1 MAVFG
6 GILLTNNGRNLLAK
20 AQTGK
25 VLKFTKVILGDGE
38 LGTTESITNISQL
51 KNEILICDIIK
62 MQVLQKKKATITFI
76 LNNQELT
83 EGFYWREIGLMAEDP
98 DTNEEV
104 LYCYGNARNNGEYIS
119 EKNGTDILEKHI
131 NIDIIISNVE
141 NVSAKIDESLIFI
154 TEKQLDK
161 KISETS
167 KNTQEWISNITKMY
181 KGTNI
186 VAETIEGVGKIHKLY
201 GKPEGVGTT
210 GAIEIISTKADSTS
224 LKTITCKPLYCIK
237 NNIGNIIAQD
247 YIDFDRQKI
256 VRQCGYITFDGSN
269 DEDWV
274 ADTRNNRFFIAKP
287 VDCLRSELDN
297 ITSICNKYELD
308 NTETVDESYNIGASI
323 YVKDLSCSDLASFK
337 QSLASNPM
345 ILIVALNTSYEEDID
360 CTCGITQY
368 EGETTIYNTE
378 GAELEVELTNNKA
391 ICSANESIV
400 NLQKEK
406 ISKPKNKIFK
416 VNIDSTYIG
425 KAELNQVIRNGNV
438 CRVDLR
444 CEIIADIPNSTT
456 FATLPFLPELSITFM
471 LGLGGHYTINTP
483 KWGFAGTN
491 GEIQSNPITKGQ
503 YMHIAFTYICK
514 D

>member
-1 MAVFG
+1 MQSTKYDIPIFEDEDIADLNSYSKKMANALEKQIDKFG
-6 GILLTNNGRNLLAK
+6 SPLIYSGEVETFEDLDSVSDVKKGEIYTILDEN
-20 AQTGK
+20 
-25 VLKFTKVILGDGE
+25 
-38 LGTTESITNISQL
+38 
-51 KNEILICDIIK
+51 KN
-62 MQVLQKKKATITFI
+62 
-76 LNNQELT
+76 
-83 EGFYWREIGLMAEDP
+83 
-98 DTNEEV
+98 
-104 LYCYGNARNNGEYIS
+104 YIF
-119 EKNGTDILEKHI
+119 NGTDWIEYSSQINLEKVQLSKIYKASHI
-131 NIDIIISNVE
+131 I
-141 NVSAKIDESLIFI
+141 AK
-154 TEKQLDK
+154 
-161 KISETS
+161 
-167 KNTQEWISNITKMY
+167 
-181 KGTNI
+181 
-186 VAETIEGVGKIHKLY
+186 TIEGVGRIHKLY
-201 GKPEGVGTT
+201 GKPEGTGTT
-210 GAIEIISTKADSTS
+210 GTIEIISTKANSTS
-224 LKTITCKPLYCIK
+224 LKTINCKSLYCIK

-287 VDCLRSELDN
+287 VDCLRSEIGN
-297 ITSICNKYELD
+297 CTSICNRYELN

-406 ISKPKNKIFK
+406 ISKLKNKVFK

>member
-1 MAVFG
+1 M
-6 GILLTNNGRNLLAK
+6 
-20 AQTGK
+20 QS
-25 VLKFTKVILGDGE
+25 TKY
-38 LGTTESITNISQL
+38 
-51 KNEILICDIIK
+51 DIPIFEDEDI
-62 MQVLQKKKATITFI
+62 AD
-76 LNNQELT
+76 LNNYSEK
-83 EGFYWREIGLMAEDP
+83 MANALEKQIDKFGSPLIYKGEVETLEDLNSIS
-98 DTNEEV
+98 DV
-104 LYCYGNARNNGEYIS
+104 KNGEIYTVLDENKNYIF
-119 EKNGTDILEKHI
+119 NGIGWIEYSSQINLEKVQLSKI
-131 NIDIIISNVE
+131 YKASYII
-141 NVSAKIDESLIFI
+141 AK
-154 TEKQLDK
+154 
-161 KISETS
+161 
-167 KNTQEWISNITKMY
+167 
-181 KGTNI
+181 
-186 VAETIEGVGKIHKLY
+186 TIEGTGKIHKLY

-297 ITSICNKYELD
+297 ITSICNKYELN

-337 QSLASNPM
+337 QSLSSNPM

-391 ICSANESIV
+391 ISNMNYNIE
-400 NLQKEK
+400 NLQEK
-406 ISKPKNKIFK
+406 INKILNPNTKWIEPASGFK
-416 VNIDSTYIG
+416 YRRIRKDVEMYIVYSINNEIKNG
-425 KAELNQVIRNGNV
+425 EWLTLHTLPIEYRPQTVIAFPVVLRNTSNTHVMGLGHVLEDGTVRISQRTGTSVTVNQVN
-438 CRVDLR
+438 
-444 CEIIADIPNSTT
+444 
-456 FATLPFLPELSITFM
+456 
-471 LGLGGHYTINTP
+471 
-483 KWGFAGTN
+483 
-491 GEIQSNPITKGQ
+491 
-503 YMHIAFTYICK
+503 FTVSYSALK
-514 D
+514 S

>member
-1 MAVFG
+1 MNLILPKG
-6 GILLTNNGRNLLAK
+6 DKGDKGEKGDTGIS
-20 AQTGK
+20 
-25 VLKFTKVILGDGE
+25 GE
-38 LGTTESITNISQL
+38 IVGLSQ
-51 KNEILICDIIK
+51 I
-62 MQVLQKKKATITFI
+62 
-76 LNNQELT
+76 
-83 EGFYWREIGLMAEDP
+83 
-98 DTNEEV
+98 
-104 LYCYGNARNNGEYIS
+104 
-119 EKNGTDILEKHI
+119 
-131 NIDIIISNVE
+131 
-141 NVSAKIDESLIFI
+141 
-154 TEKQLDK
+154 
-161 KISETS
+161 
-167 KNTQEWISNITKMY
+167 Y

-186 VAETIEGVGKIHKLY
+186 VAETIEGTGKIHKLF
-201 GKPEGVGTT
+201 GNVEEIGTT
-210 GAIEIISTKADSTS
+210 STMHIISKKGEKTS
-224 LKTITCKPLYCIK
+224 SKTITCKPLYCIK
-237 NNIGNIIAQD
+237 NNEGNIIAQD

-269 DEDWV
+269 DENWV

-297 ITSICNKYELD
+297 ITSICDKYQLN

-406 ISKPKNKIFK
+406 ISKLKNKVFK